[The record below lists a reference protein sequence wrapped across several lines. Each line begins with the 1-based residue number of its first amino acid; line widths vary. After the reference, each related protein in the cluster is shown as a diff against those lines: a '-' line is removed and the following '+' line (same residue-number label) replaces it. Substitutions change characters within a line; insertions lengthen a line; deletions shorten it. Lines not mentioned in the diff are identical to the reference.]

1 MNTSLLIVHLSVL
14 VDVLMLGQQ
23 LMSEQN
29 KLLEVKARHISTHC
43 VSLYVIDHTL
53 WPDSS
58 YMHCNLYMYVHTVQ
72 KLVSVWKTADG
83 QVSLIALSQCKS
95 EAVS

>member
-1 MNTSLLIVHLSVL
+1 
-14 VDVLMLGQQ
+14 MLGQQ
-23 LMSEQN
+23 LMSSVFQRAN
-29 KLLEVKARHISTHC
+29 KLLEVKAKHISTHC

-58 YMHCNLYMYVHTVQ
+58 YMHCNLYMYARTVQ